1 MPAYARHQ
9 SITRPRERA
18 LALAA
23 VVAVQ
28 VVLGAALLIG
38 LRVDFARQVDVV
50 QRLVKITLEK
60 PPPPPPPPEP
70 VVAQRDAARDDA
82 SAAKAEPTKP
92 GASPGPVRA
101 QALPSVTPIVAV
113 KPNAAPSGG
122 GTGVGTASG
131 SGTGGGVG
139 GNGTGG
145 GGGRDLEL
153 LSGEI
158 LPSDYPRRLARAGIG
173 GTVHMRCTVL
183 ATGRVARCIV
193 TRSSGVPELDAVTP
207 RLIEQRFVYRPA
219 TDRAGRPITDDI
231 DVDWTWD

>member
-1 MPAYARHQ
+1 MPAYAPHE

-18 LALAA
+18 YALAA

-28 VVLGAALLIG
+28 LLLGAALLFG
-38 LRVDFARQVDVV
+38 LRVDFSRHIDEV
-50 QRLVKITLEK
+50 QRLVQVTLER
-60 PPPPPPPPEP
+60 PPPPPEP
-70 VVAQRDAARDDA
+70 EVASRDAPADDKPA
-82 SAAKAEPTKP
+82 PKAEPTKP
-92 GASPGPVRA
+92 GGSPGPQRA
-101 QALPSVTPIVAV
+101 QALPSVTPVVAV

-122 GTGVGTASG
+122 GTGVGVASG
-131 SGTGGGVG
+131 SGTGGGAG
-139 GNGTGG
+139 GNGAGAG

-158 LPSDYPRRLARAGIG
+158 LPRDYPRRLARAGIG
-173 GTVHMRCTVL
+173 GTVYMRCTVL

-193 TRSSGVPELDAVTP
+193 TRSSGVPELDAITP

>member
-1 MPAYARHQ
+1 MPAYARHD

-28 VVLGAALLIG
+28 LILGAALLIG
-38 LRVDFARQVDVV
+38 LRVDFSRQVDVV
-50 QRLVKITLEK
+50 QRLVQITLDK
-60 PPPPPPPPEP
+60 PPPPPVEP
-70 VVAQRDAARDDA
+70 VETPRDAARDDA
-82 SAAKAEPTKP
+82 SAPKAEPTKP
-92 GASPGPVRA
+92 GGSPGPSPN
-101 QALPSVTPIVAV
+101 QALPSVTPVVAG
-113 KPNAAPSGG
+113 KPTAAPSGDGTGTGITSGSGSGGGAG
-122 GTGVGTASG
+122 GTGA
-131 SGTGGGVG
+131 
-139 GNGTGG
+139 GG

-158 LPSDYPRRLARAGIG
+158 LPGDYPRRLARAGIG

-193 TRSSGVPELDAVTP
+193 TRSSGVPELDAITP

-219 TDRAGRPITDDI
+219 TDRSGRPVTDNI